1 VSSIEAVPL
10 IICLT
15 LISARGCTR
24 STAMIKLDETAA
36 GRPIAAKVGQRLEIT
51 LPENRTTGYRWKV
64 VDTCQSILRPEED
77 QLIAPAESL
86 GAGSHRVWV
95 FTAYAEGYCEMRLEY
110 VRPWESTV
118 VGKVLN
124 FPITVSK

>member
-1 VSSIEAVPL
+1 M
-10 IICLT
+10 IIFLT
-15 LISARGCTR
+15 LTSPQGCSW

-36 GRPIAAKVGQRLEIT
+36 GRPITAKVGQRLEIT

-77 QLIAPAESL
+77 RLITPAEAL

-95 FTAYAEGYCEMRLEY
+95 FTAYGEGHCEMRLEY

-118 VGKVLN
+118 IGRVLN